1 MLHRRRSVPVPSA
14 PDPGSTPRSPAPAR
28 ALPGAC
34 CGSPGTHS
42 PPGRELSGIPSM
54 AEMESAVEGRTAS
67 VLFAGFRALGLFS
80 NEVPHVVRYSALKR
94 RFYVT
99 TCVGKSF
106 HTYDVSDFLHPLP
119 GNQSCPG
126 IVPLSPPTY
135 LGFPFL
141 RPVLRNPSLSLSAH
155 GILVPLHLVHLE
167 ASFGG
172 IFWPRSKL
180 LENVQFGGSIS
191 VYIPLSM

>member
-1 MLHRRRSVPVPSA
+1 MCYTEGGPFLYNRHWIPEALLNLLRPGLLTRLAGA
-14 PDPGSTPRSPAPAR
+14 PGEHSSR
-28 ALPGAC
+28 A
-34 CGSPGTHS
+34 
-42 PPGRELSGIPSM
+42 RELSGTQSM

-80 NEVPHVVRYSALKR
+80 NDVPHVVRYNALKH

-106 HTYDVSDFLHPLP
+106 HTYDVSDFLLPLP
-119 GNQSCPG
+119 GNQNCPG

-141 RPVLRNPSLSLSAH
+141 PPCLT
-155 GILVPLHLVHLE
+155 
-167 ASFGG
+167 
-172 IFWPRSKL
+172 
-180 LENVQFGGSIS
+180 
-191 VYIPLSM
+191 